1 MEKQNFPKM
10 GQETNNY
17 MSSVSISKLNL
28 NVMSDI
34 FLQFRCLGLKE
45 SASEPR
51 KMLFISLPKP
61 FLFLRYRDFRI
72 IESSRRHRM
81 PIHESRNTLLNNS
94 GSKHSPVM
102 KFGQFI

>member
-17 MSSVSISKLNL
+17 MFSVSISKLNL
-28 NVMSDI
+28 NVMSD
-34 FLQFRCLGLKE
+34 LGLKE
-45 SASEPR
+45 SASVPR

-72 IESSRRHRM
+72 IESS
-81 PIHESRNTLLNNS
+81 
-94 GSKHSPVM
+94 
-102 KFGQFI
+102 